1 MVLVVKMLLNIC
13 CKGIKN
19 MKKKYVLRKEIK
31 EELIQLGID
40 ILGIVFMVLLVIFL
54 ILLNGIMFQKGVDL
68 NVSK

>member
-1 MVLVVKMLLNIC
+1 
-13 CKGIKN
+13 

-54 ILLNGIMFQKGVDL
+54 ILLNGIMF
-68 NVSK
+68 